1 MSVIA
6 TAGGEPTALAAK
18 AATSSI
24 PIVFVI
30 GGDPVKIGLAAS
42 LNRPGGNSTGIS
54 LLTTDLESKRL
65 GLLHELIPG
74 TGLLAALVNP
84 KLPIS
89 DGQTREI
96 EDASRSIGR
105 HNEVLRASS
114 EAELAAALQRALAI
128 RASALLVAADPF
140 FDTQK
145 NRIIAFAAQH
155 RLPTIY
161 QFREYAQAGGLIS
174 YGISL
179 EDGYRQAGNYVGRV
193 LKGEKPAELP
203 VIRSVKFELVIN
215 LKTARAL
222 GLEIPASLLAR
233 ADDVIE

>member
-1 MSVIA
+1 MWPRATRAQQRTAIGFISTRGAEDSSYLVTAFRKGLAEQGYAEGQNLTIEYRWARGQYNQLANFAAELAGRRVSVIA

-96 EDASRSIGR
+96 EDGFS
-105 HNEVLRASS
+105 
-114 EAELAAALQRALAI
+114 
-128 RASALLVAADPF
+128 
-140 FDTQK
+140 FDRPPQ
-145 NRIIAFAAQH
+145 
-155 RLPTIY
+155 
-161 QFREYAQAGGLIS
+161 
-174 YGISL
+174 
-179 EDGYRQAGNYVGRV
+179 
-193 LKGEKPAELP
+193 
-203 VIRSVKFELVIN
+203 RSV
-215 LKTARAL
+215 AR
-222 GLEIPASLLAR
+222 
-233 ADDVIE
+233 